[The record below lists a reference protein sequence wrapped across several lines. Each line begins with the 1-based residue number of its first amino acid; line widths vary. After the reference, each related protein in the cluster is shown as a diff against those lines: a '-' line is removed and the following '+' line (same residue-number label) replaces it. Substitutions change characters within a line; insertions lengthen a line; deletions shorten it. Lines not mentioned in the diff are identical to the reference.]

1 MEAGIT
7 RGWGAFF
14 AREHENGLPLD
25 EADLERAFEV
35 GEFVMDYQPI
45 VSIRSGAVTGADATI
60 RWDHPDWGL
69 LPQRVVYA
77 VADRLGASPRI
88 AGHAVGE
95 ACRQLARWKQE
106 GAGVSALSMR
116 LSGAQLGAESVFEQL
131 AQSIAEFDISSSQ
144 LTFEVPEMSTP
155 EESPRLLDRLKRLR
169 QKGYGIVLGDFGA
182 HHTAMSTLM
191 VLPVTGVKFGEAFTE
206 RLPGSPTAEAI
217 LSSVSRLAH
226 DLGLTLTVSGVENGR
241 QFELLRR
248 YRDIELQGAYLFKPM
263 RAEVWRECVNP
274 KALLQLNLRESPF

>member
-7 RGWGAFF
+7 RYRGAFF
-14 AREHENGLPLD
+14 AREHEIVLPLD
-25 EADLERAFEV
+25 EADLERALEV

-45 VSIRSGAVTGADATI
+45 VSVRSGAVTGAEATI
-60 RWDHPDWGL
+60 RWDHPHWGAL
-69 LPQRVVYA
+69 SQRAVYA
-77 VADRLGASPRI
+77 VADRLGASSRI

-95 ACRQLARWKQE
+95 ACRQLAHWKQD
-106 GAGVSALSMR
+106 GVGVSALSMR
-116 LSGAQLGAESVFEQL
+116 LSGAQLSAESVSERL

-144 LTFEVPEMSTP
+144 LTLEVPEMSAP
-155 EESPRLLDRLKRLR
+155 EESASLIERLKRLR

-191 VLPVTGVKFGEAFTE
+191 VLPVTGVKFGESFTG
-206 RLPGSPTAEAI
+206 RLLGSPTAEAI

-226 DLGLTLTVSGVENGR
+226 DLGFTLTVSGVENGR
-241 QFELLRR
+241 QLALLRR

-263 RAEVWRECVNP
+263 RAEVWHEHVNP
-274 KALLQLNLRESPF
+274 RALSQLNLRESLF

>member
-7 RGWGAFF
+7 RRRGAFF
-14 AREHENGLPLD
+14 AREHEHGLSLD
-25 EADLERAFEV
+25 EADLERAFEA

-45 VSIRSGAVTGADATI
+45 VSIRSGAVTGAEATI
-60 RWDHPDWGL
+60 RWDHPEWGA
-69 LPQRVVYA
+69 LPQRVVHA
-77 VADRLGASPRI
+77 AADRLGAASRI
-88 AGHAVGE
+88 AGHAFGE
-95 ACRQLARWKQE
+95 ACRQLARWKQQ

-116 LSGAQLGAESVFEQL
+116 LSGAQLGAESVFERL
-131 AQSIAEFDISSSQ
+131 ALSIEAFDISSSQ
-144 LTFEVPEMSTP
+144 FTLEVPEMSAP
-155 EESPRLLDRLKRLR
+155 EESLSLLDRLKRMR

-191 VLPVTGVKFGEAFTE
+191 VLPVTGVKFGESFTE

-226 DLGLTLTVSGVENGR
+226 DLGFTLTVSGVENGR

-248 YRDIELQGAYLFKPM
+248 FRDIELQGAFLFEPM
-263 RAEVWRECVNP
+263 RAEVWHERVNP
-274 KALLQLNLRESPF
+274 RALSQLNLREPPF